1 MGLSSPSLTKLL
13 PSAFLTLTR
22 LSPAK
27 ANERQKS
34 MKSRLNQDVLESNI
48 FQRVS
53 VDLNSADPIEK
64 NDDLKILNNDG
75 LENLAGYICHK
86 LGKDNPEIC
95 ANSENCSSYTWMDH
109 LSEGGLSK
117 PTDMLMEK
125 ALQAVFDD
133 LNGTDLHIHM
143 CKLGPE
149 ALRFK

>member
-27 ANERQKS
+27 ANERQK
-34 MKSRLNQDVLESNI
+34 SNI

-117 PTDMLMEK
+117 PTDMLKEK